1 MFQEQP
7 ITYSKYKEITLFLM
21 CRIPQLLP
29 AKGKKRRKR
38 VFTIVT
44 SISTDFPDS
53 HVHCIRNVNVSS
65 FIHG

>member
-29 AKGKKRRKR
+29 AKGKKRRKEY
-38 VFTIVT
+38 
-44 SISTDFPDS
+44 SQ
-53 HVHCIRNVNVSS
+53 
-65 FIHG
+65 